1 MCYHSGMAERRDPR
15 RNAYGNRYRR
25 TRRTRRTRR
34 GASVRLILLIAVIA
48 AAAVAALLIVRN
60 RPHRAVHP
68 LDTDLSGR
76 VICIDPGHG
85 GSQVGADAEGIYESD
100 LNLAI
105 ALCVRDTLRQAGAT
119 VVMTRETDE
128 DVPLEERARIAND
141 AGAEVFVSIH
151 QNITPENDS
160 VNGAETWIYSA
171 DTADAVTL
179 GSHIQS
185 CLTARTGSDDRGL
198 YESSEL
204 AVLRLTQ
211 MTACLVE
218 CGFMSNHA
226 ELARLASDD
235 YQALAAYGIAEGIA
249 LHLSGAEAP
258 RYPVLRQS

>member
-1 MCYHSGMAERRDPR
+1 MCYHLGMTERRDPR

-25 TRRTRRTRR
+25 IRRTRR

-48 AAAVAALLIVRN
+48 AAVTALLIVRN

-119 VVMTRETDE
+119 VVMTRETDA

-151 QNITPENDS
+151 QNITPEDAS

-171 DTADAVTL
+171 DTADAAAL